1 MVSMTNS
8 VAADLVGVEQVRR
21 EVRESGIK
29 TVMTTLLLLSL
40 IGYVAANVTDL
51 WLELPRVTLTL
62 GALWVVMAAFH
73 VLHGR
78 RPRWANLVWG
88 VGLLA
93 TVTLAVALFL
103 SLIHI

>member
-40 IGYVAANVTDL
+40 IC
-51 WLELPRVTLTL
+51 
-62 GALWVVMAAFH
+62 
-73 VLHGR
+73 
-78 RPRWANLVWG
+78 
-88 VGLLA
+88 
-93 TVTLAVALFL
+93 L